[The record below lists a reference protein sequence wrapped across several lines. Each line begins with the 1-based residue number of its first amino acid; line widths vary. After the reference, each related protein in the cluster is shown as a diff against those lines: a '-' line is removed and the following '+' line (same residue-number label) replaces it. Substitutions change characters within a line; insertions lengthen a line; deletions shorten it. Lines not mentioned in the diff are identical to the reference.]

1 MNKILNIGQVRLPG
15 NLVLSPMAGV
25 TDAPF
30 RQIARQNG
38 ADYTVSEMVT
48 SQIHLWDT
56 YKTKQRLEDRWQPAL
71 KILQIAGASPEI
83 IVNAAIKCEEIGAD
97 ILEINMG
104 CPAKKVCNVL
114 AGSALLRDE
123 LLVSNI
129 LNSVTKAISIP
140 VILKTRLGWDDNFK
154 NIQTIARIAEDAG
167 IQSLTIHG
175 RTRCDLYNGS
185 ASYDLIAQ
193 VKQQLTIPVFAN
205 GDIDTPEK
213 AKYVLDY
220 TKADGLYIGRGALGK
235 PWLFQQIKDYLNSGS
250 YIVRPNLFVIQ
261 DIIINHIENIYAH
274 YPEVL
279 ACRFA
284 RKHIKWY
291 WQNLFTDAAVCREN
305 FAIIAECETKAG
317 QIQLIQQV
325 LSKGLND
332 AGE

>member
-1 MNKILNIGQVRLPG
+1 MNKTLKIGKITLPG

-38 ADYTVSEMVT
+38 ADYTISEMVT
-48 SQIHLWDT
+48 SQIHLWDS
-56 YKTKQRLEDRWQPAL
+56 YKTQQRLEDRWQPQL

-83 IVNAAIKCEEIGAD
+83 IVAAAIKCEEIGAD

-123 LLVSNI
+123 PLVTNI

-154 NIQTIARIAEDAG
+154 NIPTIARIAEDAG

-175 RTRCDLYNGS
+175 RTRCDLYNGC
-185 ASYDLIAQ
+185 ANYDLIAQ
-193 VKQQLTIPVFAN
+193 VKQQLSIPVFAN
-205 GDIDTPEK
+205 GDIDSPEK

-220 TKADGLYIGRGALGK
+220 TQADGLYIGRGALGK
-235 PWLFQQIKDYLNSGS
+235 PWLFQQIKDYLVSGN
-250 YIVRPNLFVIQ
+250 YIPCPDLSAIQ

-274 YPEVL
+274 YPEIL

-291 WQNLFTDAAVCREN
+291 WQNLFSDEAECKAK
-305 FAIIAECETKAG
+305 FAIIAGCETKAG

-325 LSKGLND
+325 LSEGLEY